1 MSRLW
6 SRNPVLAVTG
16 LVVALVSTTVPAVPV
31 AAADAVG
38 PALTV
43 IDSWDVTG
51 PHTFPDA
58 GGGVLQAQ
66 RPALTQAPNGD
77 LLAAFNTSGDAHPG
91 GQLRMIRSS
100 DSGRTWGPST
110 VVAEPR
116 LFGDRGS
123 ISAQRGMAT
132 LSDGTILL
140 PYNDAVNHVN
150 YNNRE
155 SVLFVARSTDNG
167 HTWTGTDE
175 PVALPIPIR
184 EAHIGGSPILELG
197 DGTLLLPIW
206 GALELVDG
214 WETDPMRW
222 RSGVLRSFDGGRTWS
237 DYRTI
242 AYDPNNPPQFP
253 PFHSA
258 RYTSGANELALQDLP
273 DGRVVAVVRYASGV
287 GPNRGQ
293 VYLSYSSD
301 HGATWTAPV
310 ATGQQ
315 AEALSLTI
323 APCTGDLPVGTSKL
337 LMGHR
342 YLDAAGTRTGRAAIR
357 SSFDGGVTWAGET
370 FLVDPG
376 GATNLGAAT
385 GEPAFHRLSDDRL
398 LVLFQVSL
406 NGAPFKIVANVV
418 EDATDP
424 ADCRAQATDAAARAT
439 ANPTVFLDR
448 ADRDRWPWPFASRK
462 ATSAATETVGDLL
475 ESHAS
480 ALTCRPG
487 DRLNLIGADGQP
499 LDRAATLAE
508 AGVANGSVLRVG
520 GDPSTG
526 LWRIGHSELDVFP
539 GTRHLYGWDE
549 ACATASLALDYRGRA
564 LGLDVDLPAGHAVS
578 AVELRDTNGSSR
590 LVASDYRLFT
600 SADNDTYREVPGW
613 TFSSRVQD
621 GRLVH
626 RFDGLSVTD
635 RYVKVHQR
643 WTNTAYTFVVGDPR
657 SDVRVEFSRLPCAV
671 TITGHH
677 DGPLTATGVT
687 CVQDARLDGPVTVDG
702 GGQLVVT
709 DSVIHGPVR
718 ASGAAA
724 VRICGTELDGPLTVS
739 HTSGL
744 VQVGDATNDCAPN
757 SISGSVFLTGNA
769 GGVRLAGNTI
779 AGPLECVGND
789 PSPIDIGEPNA
800 VTGKRS
806 GQCAPL

>member
-1 MSRLW
+1 MKRLR
-6 SRNPVLAVTG
+6 SRNPWLVVTG
-16 LVVALVSTTVPAVPV
+16 LVAALVASVVPAVP
-31 AAADAVG
+31 ATAGDPSD
-38 PALTV
+38 PALQV

-51 PHTFPDA
+51 PHTFPDDD
-58 GGGVLQAQ
+58 GVPQAQ
-66 RPALTQAPNGD
+66 RPALTEAPNGD
-77 LLAAFNTSGDAHPG
+77 LLVAFNTSGDAHPG

-100 DSGRTWGPST
+100 DEGRTWGPSS

-140 PYNDAVNHVN
+140 PYNDAVNHTN

-155 SVLFVARSTDNG
+155 SVLFVARSTDSG

-184 EAHIGGSPILELG
+184 EAHIGGSAILELG

-242 AYDPNNPPQFP
+242 AHDPNNPPQYP
-253 PFHSA
+253 PFHSS
-258 RYTSGANELALQDLP
+258 RYPSGANELALQNLP
-273 DGRVVAVVRYASGV
+273 DGRIVAVVRYASGV

-301 HGATWTAPV
+301 NGATWTPPV

-323 APCTGDLPVGTSKL
+323 APCTAALPAGSSKL

-342 YLDAAGTRTGRAAIR
+342 YLNAAGTRLGRTAIR
-357 SSFDGGVTWAGET
+357 SSFDGGVTWVGET
-370 FLVDPG
+370 FLVDPS

-385 GEPAFHRLSDDRL
+385 GEPAFHQLSDDRL

-424 ADCRAQATDAAARAT
+424 ADCRAQAADASARAAAEPA
-439 ANPTVFLDR
+439 VFIDR
-448 ADRDRWPWPFASRK
+448 TDRGQWPWPLASRK
-462 ATSAATETVGDLL
+462 VTGAATATVGSLLDL
-475 ESHAS
+475 HAS
-480 ALTCRPG
+480 ASTCRPG

-499 LDRAATLAE
+499 LDRADTLAE
-508 AGVANGSVLRVG
+508 AGVANGSVLRIG
-520 GDPSTG
+520 GDPSTS
-526 LWRIGHSELDVFP
+526 LWRIGHSELDVAP

-549 ACATASLALDYRGRA
+549 ACATTSLALDYRGRA
-564 LGLDVDLPAGHAVS
+564 LGLAVDVPAGHAVS
-578 AVELRDTNGSSR
+578 AVELLDTNASSR

-600 SADNDTYREVPGW
+600 SNDNDTYTEAKGW
-613 TFSSRVQD
+613 RSSSRIVD

-626 RFDGLSVTD
+626 RFDGLSATD
-635 RYVKVHQR
+635 RYLKIHQPR
-643 WTNTAYTFVVGDPR
+643 TDTSYTLVIGDPR
-657 SDVRVEFSRLPCAV
+657 SDVRVEFARLPCAV
-671 TITGHH
+671 TVTGHH
-677 DGPLTATGVT
+677 DAPLTATGVT
-687 CVQDARLDGPVTVDG
+687 CVERATLDGPVTVAA

-709 DSVIHGPVR
+709 DSSIEGPVQ
-718 ASGAAA
+718 A
-724 VRICGTELDGPLTVS
+724 V
-739 HTSGL
+739 
-744 VQVGDATNDCAPN
+744 AP
-757 SISGSVFLTGNA
+757 S
-769 GGVRLAGNTI
+769 
-779 AGPLECVGND
+779 
-789 PSPIDIGEPNA
+789 
-800 VTGKRS
+800 
-806 GQCAPL
+806 